1 MSDIIRPVRA
11 DELAAVGTLLRE
23 YAATLP
29 DILGMPDFEVEL
41 QQLPGVYAPPRGA
54 LLVVVREDQ
63 LGGMVALRPFESD
76 ICEMK
81 RLYLRPAWRGSG
93 AGRWLVAA
101 VIQAGRD
108 AGYRRMRL
116 DTLPT
121 MPAARRLYAEFG
133 FQPIPP
139 YGHHPVPET
148 EFLELVLTQSL
159 LRDMV

>member
-1 MSDIIRPVRA
+1 MSGGVVIRPA
-11 DELAAVGTLLRE
+11 AAGDLAAVRTLFLE

-29 DILGMPDFEVEL
+29 GVIGLRDFEAEL
-41 QQLPGVYAPPRGA
+41 QALPGAYAPPRGA
-54 LLVVVREDQ
+54 LLVAVRDD
-63 LGGMVALRPFESD
+63 LSGDAGGVVALRSLESD

-81 RLYLRPAWRGSG
+81 RLYLRPDWRGSR
-93 AGRWLVAA
+93 AGRRLVEA

-121 MPAARRLYAEFG
+121 MLAARRLYAEFG

-139 YGHHPVPET
+139 YCHNPVPGT
-148 EFLELVLTQSL
+148 EFLELVL
-159 LRDMV
+159 RGA